1 MSLEVSQGV
10 EEIPSGM
17 TMDQLYANLHDRA
30 VAALLKKG
38 CSMHNAED
46 AVQEAFTK
54 LVELWPTVSQFPYD
68 RQQGW
73 VITVARNAAVQ
84 AHRKNRRLTPTSNEA
99 YLSGLLSKEGRE
111 TSAFVGTEL
120 DERQGEY
127 HAAVAFAMRS
137 LSELPA
143 EEANI
148 LQSVMSG
155 TKQRV
160 LAKEVGVHEATMSRR
175 ISGIYQRL
183 RTGLEELGFTEEVL
197 HVSM

>member
-1 MSLEVSQGV
+1 MSLEVSQGT

-73 VITVARNAAVQ
+73 VITVARNAAVR
-84 AHRKNRRLTPTSNEA
+84 AYRKNRRLTTNHETYFSA
-99 YLSGLLSKEGRE
+99 LLHKEDRG

-127 HAAVAFAMRS
+127 HAAIAFAVRS
-137 LSELPA
+137 LRELPT
-143 EEANI
+143 EEARI
-148 LQSVMSG
+148 LRGVMLG

-160 LAKEVGVHEATMSRR
+160 LARVAGVHEATMSRQ
-175 ISGIYQRL
+175 ISGLYKRL
-183 RTGLEELGFTEEVL
+183 RKGLEDLGFTEDVL
-197 HVSM
+197 SVST